1 MWVKVMS
8 PDKTT
13 KESKLCKN
21 GHKTVTIVILI
32 QNKSQNIQV
41 EKLQPPAQ
49 VTDNG

>member
-1 MWVKVMS
+1 MS

-21 GHKTVTIVILI
+21 GYKTVTIVNLL

-41 EKLQPPAQ
+41 EKLQPPAE
-49 VTDNG
+49 VTDYNPYNR